1 MTDVPILG
9 FNQRDAIVAA
19 LRDGQ
24 MVAVPDVGGYA
35 LAASAASGAASAR
48 LAAVSP
54 ATVAAQCY
62 LVGSTDQAHELVG
75 SWSAD
80 TTQLMNRCWPGPV
93 TIVLAADGH
102 DQPVNVRMPK
112 SRPLRHLVRDSGPWL
127 VAPLGL
133 ATPAEVQQWAEGL
146 AAGGAVSIVDGG
158 RCLGLTASVVD
169 ATGPT
174 LRIVEDGA
182 LPAAF
187 IEGALMMAGRRRW
200 FKRSSGTPSP

>member
-1 MTDVPILG
+1 MTDVPVLG
-9 FNQRDAIVAA
+9 FNQRAAVVAA

-24 MVAVPDVGGYA
+24 LVAVPDVGGYA
-35 LAASAASGAASAR
+35 LAVRTEPGDAPTQ
-48 LAAVSP
+48 LAAVCP
-54 ATVAAQCY
+54 AAPAAHCY
-62 LVGSTDQAHELVG
+62 LVGSDDQAHELVG

-102 DQPVNVRMPK
+102 DRPVNVRMP
-112 SRPLRHLVRDSGPWL
+112 RPRSLRQLVRDSGPWL

-133 ATPAEVQQWAEGL
+133 ATPTEVQQWAEGL
-146 AAGGAVSIVDGG
+146 GGGAVACIVDGG
-158 RCLGLTASVVD
+158 RCIGPTASVVD

-200 FKRSSGTPSP
+200 FKRSSGTPSL